1 MITAPITVARPAPA
15 LSDDPVNQKQR
26 EKIGRGSHQSGGVLP
41 REAMGRTLQ
50 NLRALREIRVVHER
64 HRPQGVRRGVIPDR
78 WQMADLGVVR
88 EGRSEGGEQRNRQEQ
103 ESEDDQHAIDGPAE
117 FAAVPP
123 RPLEPAEKGAETPQA

>member
-64 HRPQGVRRGVIPDR
+64 HRPQGVRRGVIPIDGR
-78 WQMADLGVVR
+78 WQILASYARVGVKAENNVTVK
-88 EGRSEGGEQRNRQEQ
+88 NRKVKTT
-103 ESEDDQHAIDGPAE
+103 S
-117 FAAVPP
+117 
-123 RPLEPAEKGAETPQA
+123 TP